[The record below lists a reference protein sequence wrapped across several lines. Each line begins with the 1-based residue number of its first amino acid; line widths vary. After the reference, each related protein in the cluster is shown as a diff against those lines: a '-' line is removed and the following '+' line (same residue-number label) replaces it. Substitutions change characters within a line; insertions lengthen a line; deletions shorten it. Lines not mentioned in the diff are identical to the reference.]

1 MKISKLQ
8 TNFTRGST
16 KTIDEAIGDA
26 AITRVAELEN
36 QLEKEQAKRKRLEK
50 QLVKVRF
57 YLCDLHTDLMLQCL
71 KAEKTDADWRKLL
84 DEMYALIE
92 EMRGV

>member
-8 TNFTRGST
+8 TILTRGST

-36 QLEKEQAKRKRLEK
+36 QLADEQSRSNQLEKRL
-50 QLVKVRF
+50 LD
-57 YLCDLHTDLMLQCL
+57 LCGLHTYLMLQCL
-71 KAEKTDADWRKLL
+71 KAEKTDKNWRKLL
-84 DEMYALIE
+84 NEMYALIE
-92 EMRGV
+92 KMRGV